1 MYMTILFLHIKSNP
15 ALTRFPFITRLVVIH
30 GQSDDKAVLHSHRH
44 LHNSAIPLFAL
55 CPAYHL
61 QPYLDNDSWEFYLK
75 WMRKNCFSGQWAD
88 KQLLTAK
95 ADVFLGRAI

>member
-75 WMRKNCFSGQWAD
+75 WMR
-88 KQLLTAK
+88 
-95 ADVFLGRAI
+95 